1 MSADSVSDIKIK
13 NNAVNKN
20 QNILIG
26 KLIDNQKRLAY
37 LEQKFKIDL
46 KSLVQHDQHI
56 IYIIKGEKL

>member
-26 KLIDNQKRLAY
+26 KLIDNQKRL
-37 LEQKFKIDL
+37 D
-46 KSLVQHDQHI
+46 
-56 IYIIKGEKL
+56 